1 MKTKNDSAGKTGVS
15 NEAVLKAT
23 GKGWN
28 EWIKILD
35 KAGSIKKTH
44 KEVAQ
49 YLTDNFEISGWWA
62 QSVTVY
68 YEQAKGL
75 REKHQKPG
83 GFEIS
88 ASKTVIVPLPVL
100 YNAWKKQKNIDDWT
114 NGKNFQITKTT
125 ENKSIRAA
133 WNNGSTRIS
142 IDFYEKGEDKSQ
154 IALQHMKLKN
164 SADAEKMKKF
174 WRDVMERMKLSL
186 EK

>member
-1 MKTKNDSAGKTGVS
+1 MTTKNDSAGKTGVS

-23 GKGWN
+23 GKDWN

-44 KEVAQ
+44 KEIAE
-49 YLTDNFEISGWWA
+49 YLTENFEISGWWA

-75 REKHQKPG
+75 RKKHQKIDG
-83 GFEIS
+83 YEIGS
-88 ASKTVIVPLPVL
+88 SKTVNVPLDKL
-100 YNAWKKQKNIDDWT
+100 YKAWNSSKNISEWT
-114 NGKNFQITKTT
+114 NGQNFQITKAT

-142 IDFYEKGEDKSQ
+142 IDFYEKGKDKSQ
-154 IALQHMKLKN
+154 VALQHMKLKN
-164 SADAEKMKKF
+164 SDDAEKMKKF
-174 WRDVMERMKLSL
+174 WRDVMELMKVSL

>member
-1 MKTKNDSAGKTGVS
+1 MKTKNDSAGKIGVS

-35 KAGSIKKTH
+35 KAGSIKKNH
-44 KEVAQ
+44 KEIAEF
-49 YLTDNFEISGWWA
+49 LAKNFEINGWWT

-83 GFEIS
+83 GYEIS
-88 ASKTVIVPLPVL
+88 ASKTVNVPLGKL
-100 YNAWKKQKNIDDWT
+100 YKAWNSSKNIDDWT
-114 NGKNFQITKTT
+114 NGKSLKITTAT
-125 ENKSIRAA
+125 ENKSFRAV
-133 WNNGSTRIS
+133 WDNGTTKIS
-142 IDFYEKGEDKSQ
+142 INFYEKGIDKSQ
-154 IALQHMKLKN
+154 AALQHMKLKN
-164 SADAEKMKKF
+164 SDDAEKMKKF
-174 WRDVMERMKLSL
+174 WRYVMERMKVSL